1 MDHWIRARNHSVTWH
16 TIVEFVMSIETFLLE
31 IENRK
36 KRDLENLNKELDEK
50 GTTIQNQRDTQIKE
64 IQERFANE
72 AKLKSEREFA
82 RIIESARLQAKK
94 IIFDAINANM
104 ESTFNVIKQEIKNY
118 AKSPEYKKTLK
129 TMVNTSKKKL
139 DQNITIRYREEDRT
153 VLKEMGVTI
162 GSSIQTLG
170 GIIAE
175 NKDGTKELDLTFEE
189 LLRTHEDKVKGFL
202 MERTL

>member
-1 MDHWIRARNHSVTWH
+1 
-16 TIVEFVMSIETFLLE
+16 MSIETFLLE

-36 KRDLENLNKELDEK
+36 KRDLAKLSKELDEK
-50 GTTIQNQRDTQIKE
+50 GTDIQNQRDSKIKE

-82 RIIESARLQAKK
+82 RIIEASRLQAKK
-94 IIFDAINANM
+94 ILFDAINANM
-104 ESTFNVIKQEIKNY
+104 ESAFNVIKQEIEKY
-118 AKSPEYKKTLK
+118 TKTSQYKKILE
-129 TMVNTSKKKL
+129 TMVKTSKKKL
-139 DQNITIRYREEDRT
+139 DQNIIVHCSEEDRT

-189 LLRTHEDKVKGFL
+189 LLRTYEDEVKGFL
-202 MERTL
+202 TERTS

>member
-1 MDHWIRARNHSVTWH
+1 
-16 TIVEFVMSIETFLLE
+16 MSIETFLLE

-50 GTTIQNQRDTQIKE
+50 RTTIQNQRDTQIKE

-118 AKSPEYKKTLK
+118 AKSPEYKKTLE
-129 TMVNTSKKKL
+129 TMVNISKKKL
-139 DQNITIRYREEDRT
+139 DQNITVHFREEDHT
-153 VLKEMGVTI
+153 VLKERGVTI
-162 GSSIQTLG
+162 GSFIQTLG

-189 LLRTHEDKVKGFL
+189 LLRTYEDEVKGFL